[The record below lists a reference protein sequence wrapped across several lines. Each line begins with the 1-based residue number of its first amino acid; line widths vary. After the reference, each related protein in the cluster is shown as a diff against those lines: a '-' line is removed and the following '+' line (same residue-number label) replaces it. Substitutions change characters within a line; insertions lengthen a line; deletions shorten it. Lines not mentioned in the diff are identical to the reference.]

1 MIVFSSLLWCILH
14 PELDPNLLHV
24 SVLVSV
30 QETLKIL
37 QSHYIS
43 NPLFVVV
50 CRFFSREKPFG
61 LFTDSEPAAGSCCG
75 TWTSMLLLNVWE
87 KLWKAWYRA
96 FRKNTKK
103 NKLYTEHGSAK
114 VTSRNGQKGG
124 NNMDQATLEGVTKS
138 NPGDSNRL
146 SLGTL

>member
-1 MIVFSSLLWCILH
+1 MIVFSILNDCFPNSGCILH

-30 QETLKIL
+30 QETFKIL
-37 QSHYIS
+37 QSHHIS

-87 KLWKAWYRA
+87 KLGKPGTGPLGITLKITNYTLNMALQKSPAEMDKKAETTWIR
-96 FRKNTKK
+96 RHWR
-103 NKLYTEHGSAK
+103 ES
-114 VTSRNGQKGG
+114 G
-124 NNMDQATLEGVTKS
+124 NHTRGIRTD
-138 NPGDSNRL
+138 
-146 SLGTL
+146 